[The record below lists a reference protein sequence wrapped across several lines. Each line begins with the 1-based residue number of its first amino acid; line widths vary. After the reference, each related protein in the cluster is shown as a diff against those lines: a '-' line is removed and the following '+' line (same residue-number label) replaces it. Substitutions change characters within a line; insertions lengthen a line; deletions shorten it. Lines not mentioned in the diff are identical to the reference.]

1 MISYKQE
8 KLCRAATAA
17 VVADTGIPLD
27 AASTR
32 KLAPQQKDEGMKS
45 LAEAN
50 AALGH
55 NRQVS

>member
-1 MISYKQE
+1 M
-8 KLCRAATAA
+8 
-17 VVADTGIPLD
+17 VADTGIPLD

-32 KLAPQQKDEGMKS
+32 KLAPQQKDEGMKR

-55 NRQVS
+55 NRQVTDSHLTSSQP